1 MVDVLVFDSHVAEDC
16 LSVGKGPVTLGAVVL
31 VHVIREVQAEEIFI
45 EVFAVVVGQGI
56 DTAESFL
63 TDLAIVF

>member
-16 LSVGKGPVTLGAVVL
+16 LSVCKGPVTLGAVVL
-31 VHVIREVQAEEIFI
+31 VHIIREVQAEEIFV
-45 EVFAVVVGQGI
+45 EVFAVVVGQRI
-56 DTAESFL
+56 DTVESFL